1 VKVEEIRAR
10 AESSRAEGKARA
22 KSWKAGRSEVWQ
34 VARV

>member
-22 KSWKAGRSEVWQ
+22 KSWKAGRDS
-34 VARV
+34 